1 MSASDQEILAALP
14 AILGDQVVTV
24 DDVVNALAG
33 GELDM
38 GPDPAETLLRATSM
52 EGSFG
57 DLVGGFM
64 HLPAFLDGTVW
75 SIELTAADLD
85 AGAVTEPLGID
96 PLIWWMVTDD
106 VAAVDADGQVLGL
119 IEVDSFD
126 GSSDSVL
133 LPDAVVDA
141 LRPGRVTV
149 TLCDG
154 ATLWASADQ
163 PTPPTDA
170 QIAAAK
176 LGYQSALADP
186 RNAAFSTDV
195 GLDVPEGLQRVT
207 DTTALLEAVAANRQ
221 AFVDAPV
228 PSAAALFEAA
238 GFETNGRDVAT
249 PGFDWDGLA
258 LWRTGNQASLM
269 FELTSE
275 LADRYRSLMAAF
287 ATWSSDGVGPLDAAQ
302 VLAMFDGDPQV
313 VEAFA
318 AGPTPAFEATDE
330 QRHREAT
337 EQLSFVDALSAAAS
351 DPVEGAVWF
360 RASCLDRLGRPLDAA
375 ALLDEAAPTATNRNL
390 LQMAAELTADR
401 GDAPSAY
408 ALLERVG
415 ALEHL
420 ASVNG
425 EAETHTPDLEL
436 LFEIEP
442 FAMSRPKA
450 EAGRNDPCPC
460 GSGKK
465 YKKCHLGSATHTLSF
480 RAPWVHAKAMR
491 FARGAAPM
499 MLEGLAQRI
508 SQHVED
514 PAFEKEMTW
523 SPFIADL
530 ALHEGGALSGFLD
543 ARRDVLPADEAEL
556 AASWLET
563 PRAVFSVEEIEGQVV
578 QLVDVVTERRIT
590 VGEMA
595 MGSGIKPGALMVGRP
610 LPVGDVWRAFG
621 GFMPC
626 DEGMVEPLLRA
637 IEVSDA
643 IEIASLI
650 GDQLAP
656 EDDDPFGGLD
666 LAALGLDGLDLDAL
680 GDLDPDDD

>member
-14 AILGDQVVTV
+14 AVLADRVVAV
-24 DDVVNALAG
+24 DDVTAALIDG
-33 GELDM
+33 GLDM
-38 GPDPAETLLRATSM
+38 GPDPTETLQRATSM

-57 DLVGGFM
+57 DLVGGFV
-64 HLPAFLDGTVW
+64 HLPTFLDGTVW
-75 SIELTAADLD
+75 SIELTAADLQ

-96 PLIWWMVTDD
+96 PLIWWMVTDQ

-133 LPDAVVDA
+133 LPDAVVDG
-141 LRPGRVTV
+141 LDPGWVTV
-149 TLCDG
+149 TIRNG
-154 ATLWASADQ
+154 VTLWATGDGPIEPSAD
-163 PTPPTDA
+163 

-176 LGYQSALADP
+176 VGFASALADP
-186 RNAAFSTDV
+186 RNAAFTTDA
-195 GLDVPEGLQRVT
+195 GLDVPEGLERVT
-207 DTTALLEAVAANRQ
+207 DTTALLEAIAADRQ
-221 AFVDAPV
+221 AFVDAAV
-228 PSAAALFEAA
+228 PSATALFEAA

-249 PGFDWDGLA
+249 PGFNWDALS

-269 FELTSE
+269 FELTGE
-275 LADRYRSLMAAF
+275 LADRYRMLMTAF
-287 ATWSSDGVGPLDAAQ
+287 TTWSSDGVEALDAAA
-302 VLAMFDGDPQV
+302 VLAMFDGDPRV

-318 AGPTPAFEATDE
+318 AGPTPAFDADDA

-337 EQLSFVDALSAAAS
+337 AQLAFVDALETAVPT
-351 DPVEGAVWF
+351 PVEGAVWF

-375 ALLDEAAPTATNRNL
+375 AVLDAAAPEATNRNL

-401 GDAPSAY
+401 GDAPAAY

-420 ASVNG
+420 AEIKG

-450 EAGRNDPCPC
+450 ETGRNDQCPC

-499 MLEGLAQRI
+499 MLEALAQRI
-508 SQHVED
+508 SRHVDD
-514 PAFEKEMTW
+514 PAFETEMTW

-530 ALHEGGALSGFLD
+530 AMHEGGALGGFLD
-543 ARRDVLPADEAEL
+543 ARRQVLPADEVEL
-556 AASWLET
+556 AESWLDT
-563 PRAVFSVEEIEGQVV
+563 PRAVYSVEEIAGQVV
-578 QLVDVVTERRIT
+578 QLVDVVTEQRIT

-595 MGSGIKPGALMVGRP
+595 SGSGINPGDLMVGRP

-626 DEGMVEPLLRA
+626 DEAMVEPLLQA
-637 IEVSDA
+637 IAVADA
-643 IEIASLI
+643 AEIASLI
-650 GDQLAP
+650 GGQLAP

-680 GDLDPDDD
+680 DDLGADD